1 MQSGKSVA
9 SESNGRGTTR
19 RSVLK
24 AAGASGMVGMTSL
37 SGCLGVLD
45 GGGETLLLG
54 TAFPYTG
61 AYSEEA
67 NTQMQGVEL
76 AVSEINDNG
85 GLNGREVEIVDRDTE
100 LSGDVSAR
108 RIQDLITNEG
118 VDLLCAN
125 LSGGISLQTNT
136 QAKDNSVPY
145 MAGCQT
151 IPDLHTQSNL
161 YDCTYTPYALTV
173 QSQRANARYIYDN
186 LGESMFG
193 LYADYAWGQD
203 SWNHQ
208 STAFENLGGT
218 VEGSVTHPLGG
229 SDFSSQM
236 SEAQDSDADVL
247 FIHNLGADQATA
259 VNQAREFGLHED
271 KEIFIGVTTTT
282 VARRAGRDQWENI
295 YAGIQYTP
303 SADNSGTQEFSQKM
317 EEEYGNPGDSYSAV
331 CYTGVKEFERAANEA
346 GSVDPA
352 DLTETI
358 NTNPS
363 FQHTKS
369 EEEWRDCDNQ
379 SIQDWYIVS
388 GKPQSEQEDEWD
400 IFALEGSRGGTEIIA
415 DCDDPMYRE

>member
-76 AVSEINDNG
+76 AVNEINDNG

-108 RIQDLITNEG
+108 RIQDLINNEG

-303 SADNSGTQEFSQKM
+303 SADNAGTQEFSQKM

-352 DLTETI
+352 DLTDAI
-358 NTNPS
+358 NSAPS

-415 DCDDPMYRE
+415 ACDDPMYRE